1 MSRTARPRAY
11 DPATHGRAR
20 IWSGVNAEA
29 RCQGVVD
36 GYNGNPRR
44 ARGSFPTA
52 EAAEVYRVAY
62 LEYFRGQAGLFD
74 AKGTQPPRPPSSTP
88 AAASPEGDWIDPQG
102 ALFDSLPRTR

>member
-1 MSRTARPRAY
+1 MAGTGRRRAY
-11 DPATHGRAR
+11 DAAKHGRAR
-20 IWSGVNAEA
+20 RWSGANAEA

-62 LEYFRGQAGLFD
+62 LEYFGGQVGLF
-74 AKGTQPPRPPSSTP
+74 ATAEANGTQP
-88 AAASPEGDWIDPQG
+88 
-102 ALFDSLPRTR
+102 